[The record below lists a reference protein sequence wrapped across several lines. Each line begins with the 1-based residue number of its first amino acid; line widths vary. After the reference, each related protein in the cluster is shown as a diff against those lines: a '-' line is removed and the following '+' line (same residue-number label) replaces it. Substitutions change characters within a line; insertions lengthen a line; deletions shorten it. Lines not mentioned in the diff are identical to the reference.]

1 MLSNLKQF
9 LIKKTPVTLSLLVFV
24 LLVALMLKLSSCR
37 DVVLDDI
44 DEAVSLDSIRVDSAM
59 IPTVCSVA
67 CLNIKKMV
75 NWLLL
80 EN

>member
-37 DVVLDDI
+37 DVVLDDM
-44 DEAVSLDSIRVDSAM
+44 DEAVSLDSTPGGFCDD
-59 IPTVCSVA
+59 TD
-67 CLNIKKMV
+67 CL
-75 NWLLL
+75 LCRLP
-80 EN
+80 EY